1 MGELKEECQSRQAEG
16 IRKRI
21 EKGRGYIES
30 NSGCPRRLYLLSLRA
45 QGRDLNYSAVPLVAG
60 ALSDAAPGLNHRSFA
75 FVGLHPRVSPV
86 FYFAVLRV
94 WHGAWCIRDV
104 QKSSA
109 FFPPFFALMSFSWCY
124 IYIFSSDQVSL
135 LALRWCFARS
145 SVS

>member
-109 FFPPFFALMSFSWCY
+109 FFPPFFA
-124 IYIFSSDQVSL
+124 
-135 LALRWCFARS
+135 
-145 SVS
+145 SVDLEQPMRLK